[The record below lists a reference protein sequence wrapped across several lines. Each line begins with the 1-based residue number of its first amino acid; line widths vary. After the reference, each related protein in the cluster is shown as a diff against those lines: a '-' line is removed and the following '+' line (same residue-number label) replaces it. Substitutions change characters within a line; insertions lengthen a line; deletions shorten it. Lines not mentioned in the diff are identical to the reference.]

1 MKGADN
7 PMTDNDP
14 MLKDLEVFAKQYL
27 SRRQVL
33 AGAGAVGAA
42 TMLNLSPA
50 TAAGQVR
57 WANWGLYLD
66 FDNKTKKYPTL
77 EDFQKQT
84 GIKATYQEAVDD
96 NDSFTAKVT
105 PQLKLKKDIGYDAV
119 VLTAWMAQRW
129 IASGFTQKFDAG
141 AIPNKKNVIASQANV
156 SWDPGRNNSL
166 PYAGVIA
173 GLAWNKAL
181 VPKGLKTVDD
191 LFKPANKGRIEVLS
205 DRKST
210 RLNSSHSSVS
220 RMPSSA

>member
-1 MKGADN
+1 
-7 PMTDNDP
+7 
-14 MLKDLEVFAKQYL
+14 MLNELKSFAKSHV
-27 SRRQVL
+27 SRRQLL
-33 AGAGAVGAA
+33 AGAGAAGVAS
-42 TMLNLSPA
+42 MLNFAPDA
-50 TAAGQVR
+50 NAAGTVR

-66 FDNKTKKYPTL
+66 FDNKTKKYSTL
-77 EDFQKQT
+77 EAFQKKT

-129 IASGFTQKFDAG
+129 IASGFTQKFDAKDL
-141 AIPNKKNVIASQANV
+141 PNKKNVIDSQANV
-156 SWDPGRNNSL
+156 SWDKGRNNSL

-191 LFKPANKGRIEVLS
+191 LS
-205 DRKST
+205 
-210 RLNSSHSSVS
+210 
-220 RMPSSA
+220 